1 MWRERALK
9 VVLVV
14 VGLLFSA
21 GIYLLVESLSKPME
35 PELELGQMFLGVYI
49 TLGIFVLLA
58 ARNPSANRSMIA
70 FAAWSSLA
78 HAAVMAVQAVYI
90 PNDRG
95 HLQIGAAVFGLI
107 GVVLVVLAPAK
118 RSGERASAA

>member
-1 MWRERALK
+1 MNRERALK

-58 ARNPSANRSMIA
+58 ARNSSANRSMIA
-70 FAAWSSLA
+70 FAAWVESCTRRGYGGAGSL
-78 HAAVMAVQAVYI
+78 HFQRSRTLS
-90 PNDRG
+90 DRG
-95 HLQIGAAVFGLI
+95 GW
-107 GVVLVVLAPAK
+107 VLFCRGWFWFVGS
-118 RSGERASAA
+118 RT